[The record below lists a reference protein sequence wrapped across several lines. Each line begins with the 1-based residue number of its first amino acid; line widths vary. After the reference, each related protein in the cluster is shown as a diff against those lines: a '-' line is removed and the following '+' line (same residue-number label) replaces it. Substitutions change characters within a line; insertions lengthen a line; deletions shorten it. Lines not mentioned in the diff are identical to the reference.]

1 MYETYRHDTLMNIAS
16 KIMDSVTVGNG
27 GSINMLGMHP
37 TGGYMVGGKS
47 WTLTARPPQFDSYT
61 VMDFLAA
68 HTPVLTWGTVYVGW
82 WWNGGRIFLDIS
94 DNVKEFIPA
103 YDLGQRRKELAIWD
117 VLRETEIT
125 L

>member
-1 MYETYRHDTLMNIAS
+1 MCDSDSHYIRVGIAS
-16 KIMDSVTVGNG
+16 KIMDAVSHGSG
-27 GSINMLGMHP
+27 GSINMKGMHP

-47 WTLTARPPQFDSYT
+47 WTLTARPEQFDSYT
-61 VMDFLAA
+61 VMDFLEA
-68 HTPVLTWGTVYVGW
+68 HTTVLTWGTVYVGW